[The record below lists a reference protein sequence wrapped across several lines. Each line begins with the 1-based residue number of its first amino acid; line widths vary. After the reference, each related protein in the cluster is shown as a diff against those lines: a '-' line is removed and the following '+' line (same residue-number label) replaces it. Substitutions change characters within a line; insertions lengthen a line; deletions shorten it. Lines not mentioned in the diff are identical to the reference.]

1 MTPDV
6 PTSTLPM
13 FMDIYRE
20 IQATQFGEVNLTI
33 TTHRGIPVAIVTN
46 SFRHE
51 RFAPGDN
58 SKAMERVIAIAKHMT
73 DTKETGTLSFTLVF
87 NDGEIKE
94 VTNQF
99 YDKKNY

>member
-20 IQATQFGEVNLTI
+20 ISATQFGEVNLTI
-33 TTHRGIPVAIVTN
+33 TTHRGIPVAVVTN

-51 RFAPGDN
+51 KFIPGEN
-58 SKAMERVIAIAKHMT
+58 SKAVERAVAIIKKMT
-73 DTKETGTLSFTLVF
+73 DDKETGTLSFTLVF
-87 NDGEIKE
+87 HNGEIKE
-94 VTNQF
+94 ITNQY